1 MKGLIY
7 KDLLNMKTYVR
18 TIILIAV
25 MYVAISILTDG
36 GGTLASMLVFIFA
49 FFPIA
54 TFSYDNY
61 SKWDNY
67 STSFPI
73 TRDKI
78 VLSRY
83 LVSILFSVIGVIL
96 YLAVI
101 IAVSLKTGNPIT
113 QEGWLQFLAMVSSSL
128 LFTSV
133 LMPVV
138 YKWGV
143 DKGRIVLMAA
153 FILIFIAVFLLGRL
167 NMLPEESIMLLVLKL
182 LPVVA
187 AFALLISFALSISIF
202 RRREL

>member
-1 MKGLIY
+1 M
-7 KDLLNMKTYVR
+7 
-18 TIILIAV
+18 
-25 MYVAISILTDG
+25 
-36 GGTLASMLVFIFA
+36 
-49 FFPIA
+49 
-54 TFSYDNY
+54 
-61 SKWDNY
+61 
-67 STSFPI
+67 
-73 TRDKI
+73 
-78 VLSRY
+78 LSRY